1 VGERMERLRKDN
13 LRALE
18 RTLGVRAYESP
29 KNYEQGAKDAREQLF
44 LLLAGIEYGY
54 AKAQRE
60 RGR

>member
-1 VGERMERLRKDN
+1 VGERMDRLRQDN

-18 RTLGVRAYESP
+18 RTLGVRPYESP
-29 KNYEQGAKDAREQLF
+29 KTYEQGAKDAREQLF